1 MPYPHNYFQAGD
13 RTTHRT
19 MQVITTV
26 TTQGCHRVT
35 VNSYSYAETWF
46 EFLNEV
52 EQIRYECQPLKGRS
66 LVKYGD
72 FNINFPNMEVPAIT
86 VKVGESMGGAG
97 RINCRI
103 TYMVNGKKAS
113 KLEVMRL
120 WA

>member
-1 MPYPHNYFQAGD
+1 
-13 RTTHRT
+13 
-19 MQVITTV
+19 MQVSTTV
-26 TTQGCHRVT
+26 TTQGCHRAT
-35 VNSYSYAETWF
+35 VNGHSYAQPWL

-52 EQIRYECQPLKGRS
+52 ELIRYECQPRKGRS

-72 FNINFPNMEVPAIT
+72 FNISFPSMEVPAIT
-86 VKVGESMGGAG
+86 VNVGEAMGGAG

-103 TYMVNGKKAS
+103 TYKVNGKKAS

>member
-1 MPYPHNYFQAGD
+1 
-13 RTTHRT
+13 
-19 MQVITTV
+19 MQVSTTV

-35 VNSYSYAETWF
+35 VNGYSYAQTWF

-52 EQIRYECQPLKGRS
+52 ELIRYECQPRKGRS

-72 FNINFPNMEVPAIT
+72 FNISFPSMEVPAIT
-86 VKVGESMGGAG
+86 VNVGEAMGGAG

-103 TYMVNGKKAS
+103 TYKVNGRKAS